1 MIVTCSACKTRYL
14 TDPTVLGPS
23 GRMVRCAKC
32 GHIWLQEP
40 PADMPRR
47 VDVTPPPDPANPPQP
62 RFNLPVRYEP
72 PPSRHFGL
80 RLAAAVAAGLILL
93 VGTGYFA
100 RERIIETWPPA
111 KRVYELIGGLVGV
124 PTSTL
129 DVGNLQM
136 VRQPIQ
142 GFDLLILQ
150 GEITNRGG
158 EAQVVPPLRAT
169 LLDADDRG
177 VMGWT
182 FASSPP
188 VLQPGETGRF
198 RTQAINPPDAVERL
212 KITFV
217 DTGG

>member
-14 TDPTVLGPS
+14 TDPTVLGLG

-32 GHIWLQEP
+32 GHVWLQEP

-47 VDVTPPPDPANPPQP
+47 VDVAPPPDPANPPQP

-72 PPSRHFGL
+72 PPPRHVGL
-80 RLAAAVAAGLILL
+80 RVAAAVAAGLIVLA
-93 VGTGYFA
+93 GAGYFA

-111 KRVYELIGGLVGV
+111 KRVYELIGGLVGA
-124 PTSTL
+124 TSTL

-136 VRQPIQ
+136 VRQPIE

-150 GEITNRGG
+150 GEITNRSG
-158 EAQVVPPLRAT
+158 EPQVVPRMRAT
-169 LLDADDRG
+169 LLDADEQG
-177 VMGWT
+177 VMDWT
-182 FASSPP
+182 FASTQP

-198 RTQAINPPDAVERL
+198 RTQAISPPEAFDRPR
-212 KITFV
+212 ITFIDV
-217 DTGG
+217 GG